1 MKKLIL
7 SLSCVVATTTL
18 QAVNPV
24 MDKVIDFVPAPGQ
37 FVNIIPEYEEGDDA
51 EIMAQK
57 ALQTILDD
65 GMVSLGAWGGYITV
79 GFSHTIVNVAGQ
91 RDIFIEGNSFNSDSS
106 TNGGSSEPGVVLV
119 AYDINQNGLPDDN
132 EWFEIAGSEYSRS
145 ITDYRITYKRPSS
158 LTDEISWSDNKNA
171 TGKVERNQFHSQS
184 YWPLWIES
192 DALSCVGTLLPKNA
206 VNEGT
211 SDNPYFVLK
220 PFDYGYAD
228 NYPNFS
234 DKDGLVRNE
243 GAMIDIDWA
252 VDANGNAVKLPGVDF
267 VRIYTGVNQ
276 TNGILGENSTEVVRV
291 VNTHSVGTGDAESVD
306 ESIEI
311 DEKVLAEFLAR
322 YGGVESLDNSG
333 LRLYVDQSGLVSF
346 TLYEEALAQVFDLK
360 GRCLYSELMP
370 EGRGSVDLSSY
381 SNGIYLVSVAGQT
394 VKVMKR

>member
-1 MKKLIL
+1 
-7 SLSCVVATTTL
+7 
-18 QAVNPV
+18 
-24 MDKVIDFVPAPGQ
+24 
-37 FVNIIPEYEEGDDA
+37 
-51 EIMAQK
+51 
-57 ALQTILDD
+57 
-65 GMVSLGAWGGYITV
+65 
-79 GFSHTIVNVAGQ
+79 
-91 RDIFIEGNSFNSDSS
+91 
-106 TNGGSSEPGVVLV
+106 
-119 AYDINQNGLPDDN
+119 
-132 EWFEIAGSEYSRS
+132 
-145 ITDYRITYKRPSS
+145 
-158 LTDEISWSDNKNA
+158 
-171 TGKVERNQFHSQS
+171 
-184 YWPLWIES
+184 
-192 DALSCVGTLLPKNA
+192 
-206 VNEGT
+206 
-211 SDNPYFVLK
+211 
-220 PFDYGYAD
+220 
-228 NYPNFS
+228 
-234 DKDGLVRNE
+234 
-243 GAMIDIDWA
+243 MIDIDWA

>member
-1 MKKLIL
+1 M
-7 SLSCVVATTTL
+7 
-18 QAVNPV
+18 
-24 MDKVIDFVPAPGQ
+24 PA
-37 FVNIIPEYEEGDDA
+37 
-51 EIMAQK
+51 
-57 ALQTILDD
+57 
-65 GMVSLGAWGGYITV
+65 
-79 GFSHTIVNVAGQ
+79 
-91 RDIFIEGNSFNSDSS
+91 
-106 TNGGSSEPGVVLV
+106 
-119 AYDINQNGLPDDN
+119 
-132 EWFEIAGSEYSRS
+132 YSV
-145 ITDYRITYKRPSS
+145 Y
-158 LTDEISWSDNKNA
+158 
-171 TGKVERNQFHSQS
+171 
-184 YWPLWIES
+184 
-192 DALSCVGTLLPKNA
+192 
-206 VNEGT
+206 EGT
-211 SDNPYFVLK
+211 ADDRYIVLTV
-220 PFDYGYAD
+220 FDYGYAD

-234 DKDGLVRNE
+234 DKEGLVRNE

-291 VNTHSVGTGDAESVD
+291 VNTHSEGTGDAESVD
-306 ESIEI
+306 ESIVI
-311 DEKVLAEFLAR
+311 GEKVLAEFLAR

>member
-91 RDIFIEGNSFNSDSS
+91 RDIFIEGNSFNSNSS

-192 DALSCVGTLLPKNA
+192 DALSFVGTLLPKNA

-220 PFDYGYAD
+220 SFDYGYAD
-228 NYPNFS
+228 NQPNMVS
-234 DKDGLVRNE
+234 GMRNS
-243 GAMIDIDWA
+243 GACIDIDWA
-252 VDANGNAVKLPGVDF
+252 VDKEGNPVKMPGVDF
-267 VRIYTGVNQ
+267 VRIYTGENQ
-276 TNGILGENSTEVVRV
+276 TNGWIGETSTEVCRV
-291 VNTHSVGTGDAESVD
+291 MNNHTVTIGNEEVVD
-306 ESIEI
+306 ESVTI
-311 DEKVLAEFLAR
+311 DNDVLEAFLQN
-322 YGGVESLDNSG
+322 YGGVGTPRSED
-333 LRLYVDQSGLVSF
+333 LRLYFNPSVGEVEF
-346 TLYEEALAQVFDLK
+346 TLVK
-360 GRCLYSELMP
+360 P
-370 EGRGSVDLSSY
+370 SSAY
-381 SNGIYLVSVAGQT
+381 IYNQAGQLMAMDILSEGAHT
-394 VKVMKR
+394 LSLATFPTGLYIVRVADKSIKILKK